1 MSYFGNLRMIEDVDA
16 AVAKYDAEYAEL
28 GKRDPKGTDLGA
40 ILPPLD
46 TLRAVRGGYDE
57 REIDTPVALTF
68 GLYQGGKLS
77 AAAIDAYGRALNGLL
92 RPRLLARLEREMR
105 QKLPPTGQASD
116 PDLGTMSYLYDTLKV
131 YLMLDGQGH
140 LKPDLVEAW
149 LRDDVGPDELARE
162 PRERLGEHL
171 HAMLDLGPPREAPAM
186 DADLV
191 AQVRNVLNKRT
202 LAEYVFD
209 RLLASPAVKG
219 LKLWTVADHAGP
231 TGGRGVFTRT
241 DGKDLNAGVDGVY
254 TWDGYHKTFRNLI
267 GDAAQYAPEDH
278 WVLGREDAASVLDP
292 LHLRAQGKLA
302 HDLLELYL
310 ARYIRQWDVLLGAL
324 TLKPFHNA
332 DEERAELSD
341 LSSPVSPLR
350 ELFRAIDEE
359 TQLSRPSAEEQ
370 AAVQA
375 ENKVVGK
382 LTKNL
387 SGYLQYL
394 LLPGMSREHIAV
406 WTAASDVYEG
416 DAKKQGGGAKDPLKQ
431 VDEHFARLHSFV
443 TATKDG
449 GSELDAAIGKIGEIY
464 KAKLASSN
472 AANPGE
478 LALGALA
485 GGGGGGGAAADLR
498 EAAKNAPDPIKAMLQ
513 SVAQGS
519 AQVSVNTA
527 AKQLSDE
534 WRSEVQPRCVEALSR
549 YPFIRTSAQD
559 APPRDFKEL
568 LGPGGKIDK
577 FFDKYLKQSVDMSQ
591 RPWRWQSPDHTKL
604 GLPDNSLSQFQNA
617 AEIRDALFGAG
628 GPDVSVVFTIES
640 ADVDPAIGKVTV
652 DIGGDSNDYIGNG
665 PPVPVHKEWPGKNGN
680 IARIT
685 LIPTAGG
692 RDTEFDG
699 RGPWSLLRLL
709 DKGRV
714 SGEADSVKATFS
726 TEAGNSVTFSLLADS
741 TRNPFTLK
749 ALRDFRCPAL

>member
-1 MSYFGNLRMIEDVDA
+1 M
-16 AVAKYDAEYAEL
+16 
-28 GKRDPKGTDLGA
+28 
-40 ILPPLD
+40 
-46 TLRAVRGGYDE
+46 
-57 REIDTPVALTF
+57 
-68 GLYQGGKLS
+68 
-77 AAAIDAYGRALNGLL
+77 
-92 RPRLLARLEREMR
+92 RL
-105 QKLPPTGQASD
+105 KLPPAGQASD
-116 PDLGTMSYLYDTLKV
+116 PDLDTLSYLYDTLRV

-140 LKPDLVEAW
+140 LKPDLVAAW
-149 LRDDVGPDELARE
+149 LQNDIGPNELPRE

-171 HAMLDLGPPREAPAM
+171 DAMLALGPPREAPAM

-209 RLLASPAVKG
+209 RLLASATVKN

-231 TGGRGVFTRT
+231 TGGRGVFARA

-254 TWDGYHKTFRNLI
+254 TWDGYHKTFRTLI

-278 WVLGREDAASVLDP
+278 WVLGREDAANALDP

-310 ARYIRQWDVLLGAL
+310 ARYIRQWDVLLGSL

-332 DEERAELSD
+332 DEERTELSD

-350 ELFRAIDEE
+350 ELFRAIDDE

-370 AAVQA
+370 AAAQA

-387 SGYLQYL
+387 SGYLKYL

-416 DAKKQGGGAKDPLKQ
+416 DDKKQGGGGKDPLKQ
-431 VDEHFARLHSFV
+431 VDDHFAGLHGFV
-443 TATKDG
+443 AVGKEG
-449 GSELDAAIGKIGEIY
+449 SASELDAAIGKIGDVY
-464 KAKLASSN
+464 KAKFVTPN
-472 AANPGE
+472 AGNPAE
-478 LALGALA
+478 PAVGALA
-485 GGGGGGGAAADLR
+485 GGAGSAAVDLK
-498 EAAKNAPDPIKAMLQ
+498 ETAKNAPEPVKAMLQ

-519 AQVSVNTA
+519 AQVSASAA
-527 AKQLSDE
+527 AKQLADE
-534 WRSEVQPRCVEALSR
+534 WRSDVQPRCVEALAR
-549 YPFIRTSAQD
+549 YPFIKGSAQD
-559 APPRDFKEL
+559 APLGDFKAL

-577 FFDKYLKQSVDMSQ
+577 FFEKYLKPSVDMSQ
-591 RPWRWQSPDHTKL
+591 QVWRWQAQDHIKL
-604 GLPDNSLSQFQNA
+604 GLPENSLAQFQNA

-628 GPDVSVVFTIES
+628 GSDVSVVFTIEP
-640 ADVDPAIGKVTV
+640 ADIDPAIVKVSV
-652 DIGGDSNDYIGNG
+652 DIGGDSKDYIGNG
-665 PPVPVHKEWPGKNGN
+665 PSAPEHKVWPGKNGN

-685 LIPTAGG
+685 LTPASGG
-692 RDTEFDG
+692 RDSEIEG

-714 SGEADSVKATFS
+714 SGEADSVRATFA
-726 TEAGNSVTFSLLADS
+726 TETGHSVTFSLLADS